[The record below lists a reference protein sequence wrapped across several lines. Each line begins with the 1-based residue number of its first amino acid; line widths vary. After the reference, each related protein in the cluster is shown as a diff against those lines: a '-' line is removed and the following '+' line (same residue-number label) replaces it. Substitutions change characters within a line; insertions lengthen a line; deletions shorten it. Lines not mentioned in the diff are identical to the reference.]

1 MTRGEL
7 LTAAGFLVVVALYA
21 GLSTVW
27 TSSDPGWY
35 DALAKPAWQ
44 PPPVVFGVMWPLNF
58 LALTVA
64 GIAVSIGSPPSRA
77 WTALGV
83 FAISVVFALGWAY
96 LFYVPHALGPA
107 ALALASAAVITWV
120 LVIVTWRALPWAGA
134 VLIPYALWMSIATS
148 LSVGYWQLAR
158 AH

>member
-27 TSSDPGWY
+27 TSTDPGWY
-35 DALAKPAWQ
+35 DALVKPAWQ

-107 ALALASAAVITWV
+107 AVALASAAVITWV

-134 VLIPYALWMSIATS
+134 VLIPYALWMSVATS